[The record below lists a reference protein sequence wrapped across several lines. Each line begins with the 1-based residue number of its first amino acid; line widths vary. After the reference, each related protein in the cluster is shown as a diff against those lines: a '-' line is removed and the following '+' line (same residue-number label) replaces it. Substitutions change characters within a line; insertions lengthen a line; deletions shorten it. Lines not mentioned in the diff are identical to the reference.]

1 MFFESLIF
9 LKKSGSQKTA
19 IFAMI
24 LGSRDTRQTHVRDT
38 KESLQ
43 KNISTTFSVV
53 LDLVCLMCSYFGTG
67 CCTWTVSRITRQV
80 SFLEASVSQ

>member
-53 LDLVCLMCSYFGTG
+53 LDLVCFMCSYFGTG